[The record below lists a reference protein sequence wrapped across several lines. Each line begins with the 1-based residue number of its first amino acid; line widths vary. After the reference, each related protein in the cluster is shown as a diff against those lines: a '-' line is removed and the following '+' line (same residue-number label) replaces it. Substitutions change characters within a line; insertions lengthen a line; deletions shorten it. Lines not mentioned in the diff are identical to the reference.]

1 VGRLAR
7 EREERKAGG
16 LGGVCRLRDKRKRDG
31 SAGPKE
37 KRGGGE
43 GFSLLKKIFSN
54 SFSNF
59 QTSLKQEIM
68 HSNHNAQTIIIF

>member
-43 GFSLLKKIFSN
+43 GFSLF
-54 SFSNF
+54 
-59 QTSLKQEIM
+59 
-68 HSNHNAQTIIIF
+68 